1 MWPLVLTCRAPV
13 GPCWGEHR
21 LDWGSAPSRLGSLDH
36 VMRIRRV
43 HVENFMSLRSADI
56 ELEPLTVF
64 VGPNGS
70 GKSGIFRALVTV
82 SRLLH
87 GAPLRSERGEFALEQ
102 GVTFDDL
109 VWRGNSGLPIGFRIW
124 FEGDPDDDPSYEVTL
139 VKRAEGWG
147 VARERFRLDDRV
159 VEVDD
164 GHPFEYP
171 TESQG
176 LKLLRTPLRASLRT
190 LVNFSAN
197 DSVSRPYLEP
207 ILGIA
212 ERLGQSWRYRPSAS
226 DIAAFVAPPS
236 GQKERSQQDRN
247 FVRENGRGLA
257 LELQSLQGA
266 DRPTFS
272 SIEADLASTFP
283 HIRSLGF
290 KADWQGVRITYSTTR
305 SEDPVPAPLESDG
318 VLLATFL
325 LWRLHTGGQSIRVC
339 LEEPESGLHPDLIE
353 ARFALLKRFAD
364 PTRGA
369 HAVQILVST
378 QSKEFVRS
386 VKSHP
391 AEFTRILR
399 SVEFDP
405 EVGTTAGGFA
415 HYPDTARFADRY
427 LDNTV
432 VRGTDA

>member
-1 MWPLVLTCRAPV
+1 MQIR
-13 GPCWGEHR
+13 
-21 LDWGSAPSRLGSLDH
+21 
-36 VMRIRRV
+36 RIR
-43 HVENFMSLRSADI
+43 VENFISIRSADI
-56 ELEPLTVF
+56 DLEPVTIF
-64 VGPNGS
+64 VGLNGA
-70 GKSGIFRALVTV
+70 GKSAIFRALTTV

-109 VWRGNSGLPIGFRIW
+109 VWRGNSGLPICFRIW

-139 VKRAEGWG
+139 AKRAEGWG

-159 VEVDD
+159 VEIDD

-176 LKLLRTPLRASLRT
+176 DKLLRTPLRASLRT

-197 DSVSRPYLEP
+197 DSVARPYLEP
-207 ILGIA
+207 ILGVA

-236 GQKERSQQDRN
+236 GQKERN

-266 DRPTFS
+266 DRATFTA
-272 SIEADLASTFP
+272 IEADLAGVFP

-290 KADWQGVRITYSTTR
+290 KADWQGVRLTYSTTR

-325 LWRLHTGGQSIRVC
+325 LWRLHTGGQNLRVC

-364 PTRGA
+364 TARDA
-369 HAVQILVST
+369 QAVQILVST
-378 QSKEFVRS
+378 QSKEFVRT

-391 AEFTRILR
+391 AEFTRMLR
-399 SVEFDP
+399 SVEFDSGS
-405 EVGTTAGGFA
+405 GTTARGFA
-415 HYPDTARFADRY
+415 HYPDTARFAARY
-427 LDNTV
+427 LDDTV
-432 VRGTDA
+432 IRGTDG